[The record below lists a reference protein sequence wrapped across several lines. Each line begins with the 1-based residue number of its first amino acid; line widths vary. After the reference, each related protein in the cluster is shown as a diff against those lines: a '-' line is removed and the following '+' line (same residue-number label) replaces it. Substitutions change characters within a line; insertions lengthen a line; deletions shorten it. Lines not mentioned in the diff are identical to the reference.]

1 MLEPAQQPATQDRPP
16 GPPFP
21 LPSEDQDSRHR
32 RQVSRRIALLARA
45 IETEVVPRLVGARA
59 AAPAPSPSEEDVERM
74 ARLVLAE
81 DVAAAVAFAEDLG
94 RRGIGPQE
102 VMLGLLGPAAALL
115 GTWWTEDRCSF
126 VDVTLGLLHLRQV
139 LQALSPVLLPDVAPP
154 AEARRVL
161 LMPAPGEQHVFGL
174 ALVGEC
180 FRRGGWDV
188 TALAAADA
196 AEAAEAVRQEWFA
209 VAGLSAA
216 TEARLEPLA
225 AVIATLRRA
234 SCNPDLAIL
243 VGGPLFRG
251 RQDLVRRV
259 GADGSAADGEQA
271 VRQAE
276 SLAAA
281 ALARA

>member
-32 RQVSRRIALLARA
+32 RQLSRRIALLARA

-59 AAPAPSPSEEDVERM
+59 AAAPRPTEEDVERM
-74 ARLVLAE
+74 ARLVLGE
-81 DVAAAVAFAEDLG
+81 DVAAAIAFAEDLG
-94 RRGIGPQE
+94 RRGIGPQCL
-102 VMLGLLGPAAALL
+102 MLGVLGPAAALL
-115 GTWWTEDRCSF
+115 GTWWSEDRCNF
-126 VDVTLGLLHLRQV
+126 VDVTLGLMNLRQV
-139 LQALSPVLLPDVAPP
+139 LQAMSPVLLPDVAPP

-161 LMPAPGEQHVFGL
+161 LMPAPGEQHTFGL
-174 ALVGEC
+174 AVVGEC

-188 TALAAADA
+188 TALAPADA

-225 AVIATLRRA
+225 AVIAALRRA

-259 GADGSAADGEQA
+259 GADGSASDGEQA